1 MSISKKLNELNTK
14 KQKIDKKISIVE
26 NRSRLKVARDRNKIK
41 KKKKSLAKIF
51 LASNYKEMDSK
62 NIFSM
67 YEVYTIGGLAILNKL
82 ENYKSSVLLASYNE
96 IIHKCINNPTL
107 KEIITNQ
114 GKENYSEDRKIK
126 KDIEEKLY
134 FINGV
139 LIRAKEFILN
149 SNLDRLHKIGN
160 SQFIKMRKSKIK
172 KTHKHLIEHL
182 RNNIS

>member
-1 MSISKKLNELNTK
+1 MSISKKLNTK

-26 NRSRLKVARDRNKIK
+26 NRSRSKVARERNKINR
-41 KKKKSLAKIF
+41 KKKSMAKIF
-51 LASNYKEMDSK
+51 LASFYRDIGDKH
-62 NIFSM
+62 IFSM
-67 YEVYTIGGLAILNKL
+67 YEVYIIGGLVILNEL

-96 IIHKCINNPTL
+96 ILHKCINTPLLTD
-107 KEIITNQ
+107 IISNQ
-114 GKENYSEDRKIK
+114 GKESYSQDRKIE

-160 SQFIKMRKSKIK
+160 SQFIKMSKANIEKKQKHIIK
-172 KTHKHLIEHL
+172 YLK
-182 RNNIS
+182 NITESL